1 MKPRSLTVN
10 IHLLRNMNCHVN
22 QDEIS
27 NSILKL
33 SAEVNKIESASG
45 PSRRTFK
52 MRREIEKLEDLLSYC
67 KSRANPR
74 AEQFHD
80 IKTTNKS

>member
-1 MKPRSLTVN
+1 MKPKSLTVN
-10 IHLLRNMNCHVN
+10 SHLLRSLNCHVN

-33 SAEVNKIESASG
+33 SAEVNKIESVSG

-52 MRREIEKLEDLLSYC
+52 MRREIEKLDDLLSYC
-67 KSRANPR
+67 KTRANPCT
-74 AEQFHD
+74 EQFQD
-80 IKTTNKS
+80 IKTTSKS

>member
-1 MKPRSLTVN
+1 MKPNSLTVN
-10 IHLLRNMNCHVN
+10 SHLLRNLNCHVN

-33 SAEVNKIESASG
+33 SAEVNKIESVSG
-45 PSRRTFK
+45 PSRRTLK

-67 KSRANPR
+67 KSRANLGT
-74 AEQFHD
+74 EQFHD